1 MTLVPVG
8 EGITE
13 LHVDWSNN
21 YDDVVLGP
29 TSILTLLL
37 FGSAGVGFSWWVAR
51 PTHGTCVCLWSPLG
65 RGGNICYLCKAR
77 RRLEGLAEGGTVKR
91 RQCQRHRVYVIL
103 WLSVWFSLWRSSSSP
118 PPPQPSPIWSSV
130 FCYEPKVVKG
140 KRRAGSGGHGRAATS
155 AAGEV
160 VPPVLPELRALP
172 AQRGRRRCNP
182 ESLLDR

>member
-1 MTLVPVG
+1 MKTSQIGTHPAGIGQRGWVGAFESAHVTFAGSTLLTLVPVG

-21 YDDVVLGP
+21 YDDVVLDP

-51 PTHGTCVCLWSPLG
+51 PTHGTCAACGAHWDV
-65 RGGNICYLCKAR
+65 
-77 RRLEGLAEGGTVKR
+77 V
-91 RQCQRHRVYVIL
+91 VIFVT
-103 WLSVWFSLWRSSSSP
+103 SAKPVEDSRD
-118 PPPQPSPIWSSV
+118 
-130 FCYEPKVVKG
+130 VVKG

-182 ESLLDR
+182 ESLLVR

>member
-21 YDDVVLGP
+21 YDDVVLDP

-77 RRLEGLAEGGTVKR
+77 RRLEGHIAA
-91 RQCQRHRVYVIL
+91 Q
-103 WLSVWFSLWRSSSSP
+103 FSTLLGFGMH
-118 PPPQPSPIWSSV
+118 Q
-130 FCYEPKVVKG
+130 VVKG

>member
-1 MTLVPVG
+1 MKTSQIGTHRAGIGQRGWVGAFESAHVTFAGSTLLTLVPVG

-21 YDDVVLGP
+21 YDDPVED
-29 TSILTLLL
+29 S
-37 FGSAGVGFSWWVAR
+37 R
-51 PTHGTCVCLWSPLG
+51 D
-65 RGGNICYLCKAR
+65 
-77 RRLEGLAEGGTVKR
+77 
-91 RQCQRHRVYVIL
+91 
-103 WLSVWFSLWRSSSSP
+103 
-118 PPPQPSPIWSSV
+118 
-130 FCYEPKVVKG
+130 VVKG

-182 ESLLDR
+182 ESLLVR